1 MAVKMRL
8 IRMGKKRSAYYRVVV
23 MDGRAPRDGRY
34 IEQIGVYDPHQQP
47 SKVEIDNERAV
58 EWMSKGAQPTEPVRK
73 LLEISGALA
82 RFKVVSGQ
90 IHTVAAKPAPEPA
103 DEPVTEIADE
113 PVTEIADEPVAEIA
127 DEPVT
132 EIADEP
138 VTEAADE
145 PVTELPVDQ
154 VAPDESVSEEE

>member
-23 MDGRAPRDGRY
+23 MDARAPRDGRY

-58 EWMSKGAQPTEPVRK
+58 EWMSKGAQPTDPVRK

-82 RFKVVSGQ
+82 RFKVASGQ
-90 IHTVAAKPAPEPA
+90 IHTVSAKPAPEQA
-103 DEPVTEIADE
+103 DVPVAEVADEQVTEVAEVAVEPVTEI
-113 PVTEIADEPVAEIA
+113 
-127 DEPVT
+127 
-132 EIADEP
+132 
-138 VTEAADE
+138 
-145 PVTELPVDQ
+145 PVDQ